1 MNIQAIIKGKS
12 WENLF
17 MKGIFG
23 LEKESQR
30 INEKGII
37 SKTEHPHQ
45 FGNRDF
51 HPYIQTD
58 FAETQLELIT
68 PPVNSIKQTMQWL
81 AAIHDVTLGTIPEEE
96 YLLPLSVPVLMPEEE
111 EIKIAKLDNPEDR
124 KYREYL
130 ANTYGKR
137 KQMVSGIHYNFEFN
151 HDFLN
156 YIFQEQNEIENYKD
170 FQDKIYL
177 KVAHNFLRYQW
188 ILTYLMGASIEVE
201 KEYFK
206 NNVMPSDIPD
216 GYIRSLRSSKYGYV
230 NNDDVA
236 VSFETLEDYVETIQ
250 AMVDQGKL
258 SEEKE
263 FYSTVRFRGGKN
275 AKDIL
280 EKGIAYLEF
289 RLFDLNPFA
298 PYGILE
304 EDMNFIH
311 YFLMYMLWMD
321 ENASEVNREKGKEMN
336 FITAFESPLKPSTF
350 KEEGIK
356 ILEEMKRM
364 LVELGSDL
372 KEITIV
378 DKKVTAFEDPSQT
391 LSGKIVEFIQENGSL
406 LEWGTSK
413 AKENK
418 KMALKEPYSL
428 TGFKDME
435 LSTQILL
442 FDAIQKGLKI
452 EILDRK
458 DQFISLTYKDHVEY
472 IKNGNMT
479 SKDTYIA
486 PLIMENKVVTK
497 KILADHG
504 FSVPKSIEYENAEDA
519 LKDYSLFREK
529 SFVVKPKS
537 TNFGLGINIFRN
549 GTNQENFEKAI
560 EIAFQED
567 ETVLLE
573 DFVEGTE
580 YRFFVIGDETKAVL
594 LRVPANVQGD
604 GIHSIEELVA
614 IKNDNPLRGYN
625 HRSPLEKIELGPTEK
640 ITLEEQGFKK
650 EDIPA
655 EGERVYLRDNS
666 NVSTGGDSIDYTDKV
681 DESYKKL
688 AVGISKALGANISGI
703 DMMITNYKNPAESK
717 EGNYG
722 VIEANFNPMMMM
734 HIYPYE
740 GKSRR
745 LTLDILALLF
755 PEMER
760 IEKERKE

>member
-1 MNIQAIIKGKS
+1 MNIQAIIKENT

-17 MKGIFG
+17 MKGVFG

-37 SKTEHPHQ
+37 SKIEHPHQ

-51 HPYIQTD
+51 HPYVQTD
-58 FAETQLELIT
+58 FAEAQLELIT
-68 PPVNSIKQTMQWL
+68 PPVDSVEGTMQWL

-111 EIKIAKLDNPEDR
+111 EIEIAKLDNPEDR

-130 ANTYGKR
+130 AAVYGKR

-151 HDFLN
+151 QDFLN
-156 YIFQEQNEIENYKD
+156 HVFQQQNEIEHYKD
-170 FQDKIYL
+170 FQDKVYL

-188 ILTYLMGASIEVE
+188 ILTYLMGAAIEAE

-206 NNVMPSDIPD
+206 DNVVPSDIPD

-230 NNDDVA
+230 NNDDVD

-250 AMVDQGKL
+250 AMVDEGKL
-258 SEEKE
+258 IEEKE

-275 AKDIL
+275 AKEIL

-298 PYGILE
+298 AYGILE

-321 ENASEVNREKGKEMN
+321 EDANESNREKGKEMN
-336 FITAFESPLKPSTF
+336 FVTAFESPLKPSTF
-350 KEEGIK
+350 KEEGIE
-356 ILEEMKRM
+356 ILEGMKAM
-364 LVELGSDL
+364 LVELGNDPAR
-372 KEITIV
+372 ITTV
-378 DKKVTAFEDPSQT
+378 DKKINAFEDPSQT
-391 LSGKIVEFIQENGSL
+391 LSGKMVEVIQTGGSL
-406 LEWGTSK
+406 LEWGISK

-418 KMALKEPYSL
+418 KIALEQPYSL
-428 TGFKDME
+428 TGFEDME

-458 DQFISLTYKDHVEY
+458 DQFISLKYKDHVEY

-519 LKDYSLFREK
+519 IKDYTLFREK

-549 GTNQENFEKAI
+549 GASQENFEKAI

-625 HRSPLEKIELGPTEK
+625 HRTPLEKIEMGATEK
-640 ITLEEQGFKK
+640 ITLEEQGFNK

-655 EGERVYLRDNS
+655 KGENVYLRDNS
-666 NVSTGGDSIDYTDKV
+666 NVSTGGDSIDYTDQV
-681 DESYKKL
+681 DESYKEI
-688 AVGISKALGANISGI
+688 AVGISKTLGANVSGI
-703 DMMITNYKNPAESK
+703 DMMIIDYKNPAESK

-734 HIYPYE
+734 HIYPYQ

-755 PEMER
+755 PEM
-760 IEKERKE
+760 KH